1 MKNVKTEKVLCDG
14 ILDYVIEP
22 TPEEFDKGYR
32 FVKFEVIDITKD
44 DEEFIQKLAIIR
56 GDVYEVCKGIVD
68 NCIVVFDWENN
79 DIVGSAKSLEQ
90 YVKDENME
98 DVPIF
103 FIFDN
108 GLLNLSFEWD
118 ILLLMNGYLEANTLV
133 QLENN
138 KVLLKAKNEIYK
150 SMLKTKYEVWKSFW
164 QSTGIFLAEAKN

>member
-1 MKNVKTEKVLCDG
+1 MKNVKTEKVLWDG

-32 FVKFEVIDITKD
+32 LIKFETIDITKD
-44 DEEFIQKLAIIR
+44 DEEFLRSLSIIR
-56 GDVYEVCKGIVD
+56 GDIYTVCKGIVD
-68 NCIVVFDWENN
+68 NCIVVFDWDEN
-79 DIVGSAKSLEQ
+79 DIVGSVKSLEQ

-98 DVPIF
+98 GVPIF
-103 FIFDN
+103 FIFDA
-108 GLLNLSFEWD
+108 GVFKLSFEWD

-150 SMLKTKYEVWKSFW
+150 SMLKTKYEEWESFW
-164 QSTGIFLAEAKN
+164 QKQETEKNSK

>member
-1 MKNVKTEKVLCDG
+1 MENLIKRNTCKG
-14 ILDYVIEP
+14 IVEYDIIP
-22 TPEEFDKGYR
+22 NKKEFDEGYKPI
-32 FVKFEVIDITKD
+32 KFEIIDTTETSK
-44 DEEFIQKLAIIR
+44 EFIQKLAIIR

-79 DIVGSAKSLEQ
+79 DIVGSVKSLEQ

-150 SMLKTKYEVWKSFW
+150 SMLKTKYEVWESFW
-164 QSTGIFLAEAKN
+164 QKQETEKNSK